1 MHKRMMLVILAMAG
15 LALLMTGCDLFNTA
29 ELVAPAADGFEA
41 EYILAFSG
49 TLPKNLEADL
59 AAIGGTIRSTLDSI
73 GAVIVTTSSPGFAD
87 AAASLGGVSA
97 VIPDA
102 TIDWVPG
109 DEYGTVSPEHI
120 GSNETFFDAYQWS
133 MLAIDAPGAWDAGYT
148 GAGVRVAVCDSGIDV
163 GHPDLSGNIDF
174 ADSRS
179 FLDPWHPEYSA
190 VPAIQDFDG
199 HGTHVA
205 GIVAAAD
212 NDWGSIGVAPNAE
225 IVVLKVL
232 TGDGS
237 GSFSWLLEALDYAT
251 TIDVDVL
258 NMSLGA
264 YFTRDGY
271 YVTDLADPSS
281 WLYLGANEVAA
292 FVNLVKAAVTA
303 VWDSG
308 AFVVASAGNDF
319 LNGTG
324 DAGLLHL
331 PSDACSKGITA
342 SATGPLG
349 WAFDPTTDLDVPAV
363 YTNYGAS
370 VDLAAPGGN
379 VDWALYP
386 NGPWYYDLVFSTYL
400 GGWAWMAGTSQAAP
414 HVAGVAAL
422 IIEAN
427 GGSMKPSHVES
438 ILKGTADDLGKPG
451 FDPFYGHG
459 RINAAEAVK

>member
-1 MHKRMMLVILAMAG
+1 MHKRMMLVVLAMAG

-49 TLPKNLEADL
+49 ALPKNLENDL
-59 AAIGGTIRSTLDSI
+59 AAIGGAIRSTLNSI

-109 DEYGTVSPEHI
+109 DEYVTVSPEHI
-120 GSNETFFDAYQWS
+120 GSNETFFNAYQWS

-163 GHPDLSGNIDF
+163 GHPDLFGNIDF

-179 FLDPWHPEYSA
+179 FVPDELFLD
-190 VPAIQDFDG
+190 DLDG
-199 HGTHVA
+199 HGTHVSGIIA
-205 GIVAAAD
+205 GAD
-212 NDWGSIGVAPNAE
+212 NDYGSIGVAPSAE
-225 IVVLKVL
+225 IVMLKVL
-232 TGDGS
+232 GAGGS

-251 TIDVDVL
+251 TIEVDVL

-264 YFTRDGY
+264 YFTRTGWY
-271 YVTDLADPSS
+271 LPDLADPSS

-303 VWDSG
+303 VWNSG

-319 LNGTG
+319 VNGTG

-331 PSDACSKGITA
+331 PSDACSKGVTA

-349 WAFDPTTDLDVPAV
+349 WAFDQTTDLDVPAV

-386 NGPWYYDLVFSTYL
+386 NGPWYYDLVFSTYP

-414 HVAGVAAL
+414 HIAGVAAL

>member
-1 MHKRMMLVILAMAG
+1 MHKRMMLVVLAMAG
-15 LALLMTGCDLFNTA
+15 IALLMTGCDLFNTA

-49 TLPKNLEADL
+49 ALPKNLENDL
-59 AAIGGTIRSTLDSI
+59 AAIGGAIRSTLNSI

-109 DEYGTVSPEHI
+109 DEYVTVSPEHI
-120 GSNETFFDAYQWS
+120 GSNETFFNAYQWS

-163 GHPDLSGNIDF
+163 GHPDLFGNIDF

-179 FLDPWHPEYSA
+179 FVPDELFLD
-190 VPAIQDFDG
+190 DLDG
-199 HGTHVA
+199 HGTHVSGIIA
-205 GIVAAAD
+205 GAD
-212 NDWGSIGVAPNAE
+212 NDYGSIGVAPSAE
-225 IVVLKVL
+225 IVMLKVL
-232 TGDGS
+232 GAGGS

-251 TIDVDVL
+251 TIEVDVL

-264 YFTRDGY
+264 YFTRNGWY
-271 YVTDLADPSS
+271 LPDLADPSS

-303 VWDSG
+303 VWKSG

-319 LNGTG
+319 VNGTG

-331 PSDACSKGITA
+331 PSDACSKGVTA

-349 WAFDPTTDLDVPAV
+349 WAFDQTTDLDVPAV

-386 NGPWYYDLVFSTYL
+386 NGPWYYDLVFSTYP

-414 HVAGVAAL
+414 HIAGVAAL

-427 GGSMKPSHVES
+427 GGSMKPNHVES